1 MFYKFSK
8 IMFDSLI
15 LSGFRILA
23 GDATK
28 NVFNEKT
35 ELIGLEK
42 QVGSNL
48 YIVLIHNSL
57 EYDMNRLISELVKI
71 NNYLSVLPYAKRFKQ
86 IIMLNILPTM
96 EGCSDI
102 TIDNLLQAPANIPD
116 SQIYNVF
123 WQVNLDNSTVVVG
136 KNQPSKVLGIEKL
149 VNKAMQDFNGDKPT
163 IPTGK
168 SIIDTYNETIVN
180 YFVSNNIVIKPT
192 HATNFLLLIM
202 TMMIIFTE
210 FIEPSSIL
218 RLGVTHQ
225 GVVVDGQ
232 FYRLFTAIFTHAN
245 PMHFVNNA
253 LGLYIFGSRIER
265 AFGKTNMILTFM
277 VTALIGNIL
286 TVEFMPNAL
295 SIGASGGVFGLM
307 GFALCVTFFS
317 TNLLL
322 DLDFNTIAIMSVF
335 MLLTSFAIP
344 NINYVA
350 HIAGFVVGFIIA
362 FYFIYIERKENNTN
376 ESGATTS

>member
-8 IMFDSLI
+8 SMFDSLI
-15 LSGFRILA
+15 LNGFRILA

-28 NVFNEKT
+28 NAFTEKT

-48 YIVLIHNSL
+48 YIVLLHNSL
-57 EYDMNRLISELVKI
+57 EYDMNRLISELIKI

-96 EGCSDI
+96 KDCSDI

-116 SQIYNVF
+116 SQIYNIF
-123 WQVNLDNSTVVVG
+123 WQVNLDDSTVIVG

-149 VNKAMQDFNGDKPT
+149 VNKAINDFNGDKPS

-168 SIIDTYNETIVN
+168 SITDTYNETIVN

-202 TMMIIFTE
+202 SMMIIFTE
-210 FIEPSSIL
+210 FVEPTSIL
-218 RLGVTHQ
+218 RLGVTYN
-225 GVVVDGQ
+225 GVVEDGQ
-232 FYRLFTAIFTHAN
+232 FYRLFTSIFTHAN

-253 LGLYIFGSRIER
+253 LGLFIFGSRIER
-265 AFGKTNMILTFM
+265 AYGKTNMLLTFM
-277 VTALIGNIL
+277 VSALIGNIL
-286 TVEFMPNAL
+286 TVEFMPNVL

-307 GFALCVTFFS
+307 GFALCITFFS

-335 MLLTSFAIP
+335 MLITSFAIP
-344 NINYVA
+344 NINYIA
-350 HIAGFVVGFIIA
+350 HIAGFAVGLIIA
-362 FYFIYIERKENNTN
+362 FYFIYVDRKETSTN
-376 ESGATTS
+376 ENSSTTS

>member
-8 IMFDSLI
+8 SMFDSLI

-57 EYDMNRLISELVKI
+57 EYDMNRLISELIKI
-71 NNYLSVLPYAKRFKQ
+71 NNYLSVLPYAKRYKQ
-86 IIMLNILPTM
+86 IVMLNILPTM
-96 EGCSDI
+96 EGCSDF

-123 WQVNLDNSTVVVG
+123 WQVNLDNSNIVVG
-136 KNQPSKVLGIEKL
+136 KNQPSKVLGVEKL
-149 VNKAMQDFNGDKPT
+149 VKKAIHDFHGDKAS
-163 IPTGK
+163 IPTGR
-168 SIIDTYNETIVN
+168 SITDTYNDTIVN

-192 HATNFLLLIM
+192 HATSFLLLIM
-202 TMMIIFTE
+202 TMMIVFTE
-210 FIEPSSIL
+210 FIDPGSIL
-218 RLGVTHQ
+218 RLGVSQRT
-225 GVVVDGQ
+225 VVEDGQ
-232 FYRLFTAIFTHAN
+232 FYRLFTSIFTHAN

-265 AFGKTNMILTFM
+265 AYGKSNMLLTFM
-277 VTALIGNIL
+277 VTALMGNIL
-286 TVEFMPNAL
+286 TIELMPNVL

-307 GFALCVTFFS
+307 GFALCITFFS

-335 MLLTSFAIP
+335 MLITSFAIP
-344 NINYVA
+344 NVNYVA
-350 HIAGFVVGFIIA
+350 HIVGFVVGFVIA
-362 FYFIYIERKENNTN
+362 SYFVYIERKETGKN
-376 ESGATTS
+376 ESSSAKS